1 MNIIRHKIL
10 LLLLLTGFAGH
21 AQQTIWVAPDGV
33 AKNNGSAES
42 PVNSIALALRKARE
56 LRRLDSAHSIKD
68 IAINIRGGVYQL
80 YEPIFIRPEDSGT
93 PDHPL
98 IIQAAPGESPVISGG
113 IQVAGWKR
121 VTGKIAGLPASANK
135 NVWVADVPKVGGR
148 NIEFRQ
154 LWVNDKKATRCREV
168 NDNNLKRILSVD
180 KEKEEIWVEVPA
192 FNIGKDAG
200 QMEIVLHEMWATAIL
215 RIKSFDVVGG
225 KARLTFYQPES
236 RIHFEHPWPS
246 AVVDGKNGNSAYYFT
261 NAIQLLDEP
270 GEWYLDMN
278 AGKVYYWPKA
288 GEDMTTATTV
298 APVLE
303 QLLKVEG
310 TLDRPVDNVTIKGIR
325 FEHTTWLRPS
335 LQGHVPL
342 QAGMFLL
349 DAYKL
354 KPKGTLE
361 KRGLD
366 NQGWI
371 GRPPAGIEI
380 AAANNLQFQ
389 YCDFQHMASAGLDL
403 VSGTHHNLVQG
414 CVFRDIGGNAIQ
426 VGAFSPE
433 GFETHLPYDPA
444 DTREISTNDRIENNY
459 ITNVTNEDWGCVGIA
474 AGYVKNINIEHNEI
488 SNIAYT
494 GINVGW
500 GWTKAL
506 NCMRNNRIH
515 ANYIHHYA
523 NYMYDVAGIYTL
535 SAQPGTTITENC
547 VDSIGYSPYVHDP
560 EHWFY
565 LYLDEGSSY
574 ITVKNNWCP
583 KEKFLA
589 NANGPGNTWENNG
602 PMVSGTIKN
611 AAGLLPAFKQIKQR

>member
-1 MNIIRHKIL
+1 MNWIRYTVL
-10 LLLLLTGFAGH
+10 LVALLICCEGFS
-21 AQQTIWVAPDGV
+21 QQVIWVAP
-33 AKNNGSAES
+33 NGSNVSDGSKES
-42 PVNSIALALRKARE
+42 PFGSIAVALRKARE
-56 LRRLDSAHSIKD
+56 LRRLDSTSSLKD
-68 IAINIRGGVYQL
+68 VVINVREGVYSL
-80 YEPIFIRPEDSGT
+80 YEPIFVRPEDSGT
-93 PDHPL
+93 PGHPL
-98 IIQAAPGESPVISGG
+98 IIQAAPGETPIVSGG
-113 IQVAGWKR
+113 VN
-121 VTGKIAGLPASANK
+121 VTGWNKVKGKVDGLPAVAQGK
-135 NVWVADVPKVGGR
+135 VWAADMPKVGGR

-154 LWVNDKKATRCREV
+154 LWVNGKKAVRCREV

-180 KEKEEIWVEVPA
+180 KQNEEIWVEVPS
-192 FNIGKDAG
+192 FKLSKDVG

-215 RIKSFDVVGG
+215 RIKSLDVVDN

-261 NAIQLLDEP
+261 NGIQLLDEP

-278 AGKVYYWPKA
+278 HGKVYYWPKA
-288 GEDMTTATTV
+288 DEDMTAANVV

-303 QLLKVEG
+303 QLIKVEG
-310 TLDRPVDNVTIKGIR
+310 SPDRPVSNIIIKDIS
-325 FEHTTWLRPS
+325 FQHTTWLRPS

-342 QAGMFLL
+342 QEGMYLL

-354 KPKGTLE
+354 KPKGTIE
-361 KRGLD
+361 KKGLD

-371 GRPPAGIEI
+371 GRPAAGIEI
-380 AAANNLQFQ
+380 SGANDIQFQ
-389 YCDFQHMASAGLDL
+389 HCDFRHMASAGLDL
-403 VSGTHHNLVQG
+403 VSGTNHNLVQG
-414 CVFRDIGGNAIQ
+414 CVFRDIGGNAVQ

-433 GFETHLPYDPA
+433 NFETHLPYDPA
-444 DTREISTNDRIENNY
+444 DQREISSYDRIENNY
-459 ITNVTNEDWGCVGIA
+459 IDDVTNEDWGCVGIA
-474 AGYVKNINIEHNEI
+474 AGCVRNINIEHNEI
-488 SNIAYT
+488 CNVAYT
-494 GINVGW
+494 GISVGW
-500 GWTKAL
+500 GWTKSL

-523 NYMYDVAGIYTL
+523 NHMYDVAGIYTL

-574 ITVKNNWCP
+574 MTVKNNWCP

-602 PMVSGTIKN
+602 PMVADSIKN
-611 AAGLLPAFKQIKQR
+611 AAGLLPGFKTIKHK